1 MVCLLTESPQ
11 LTAELKAISIL
22 DEAKRTNKNCKASV
36 MRMVAEHIMHDVD
49 IRKNWQNKILQ
60 LSDS

>member
-1 MVCLLTESPQ
+1 MGSRMVFLLTESPQ

-22 DEAKRTNKNCKASV
+22 DEAQTTNKNCKASV

-49 IRKNWQNKILQ
+49 IRKN
-60 LSDS
+60 